1 MTVRVPSRPSAVL
14 LGILLA
20 TAVLTGSAPAS
31 AEQKLVFMNWGGTW
45 MDYAKSAFIEPFEK
59 ETGVTVE
66 LRTHQNTMD
75 GLAKLKANKDDLDVD
90 IWATSPIPAL
100 IGMDEGVVARFDAS
114 KVPNAAKLDK
124 ALVTPACI
132 AWYKFFFGAVYN
144 EQTSPVKIRQWS
156 DLFDPKLKGQIA
168 VPNAANAEGKFLFLL
183 NKLKG
188 GPDDDAS
195 AGLAYAKELK
205 PNVGIFYN
213 SYTDRDKALAAGE
226 VSVGAM
232 SMLGEYLDLAKGNP
246 QFKFVAPEPF
256 VPADFDCLAVT
267 PGKNQELAYKFINF
281 ALAKAAQE
289 SFANA
294 ALVLPSN
301 PEAAVPAALAAYA
314 PDSSKYRFPNSAV
327 VKVHQQEWIDRWN
340 KEVQAGQ

>member
-1 MTVRVPSRPSAVL
+1 MRIPVPCRPA
-14 LGILLA
+14 GIFSGVVLA
-20 TAVLTGSAPAS
+20 TLVLGASAPAS
-31 AEQKLVFMNWGGTW
+31 ADQKLVFMNWGGTW
-45 MDYAKSAFIEPFEK
+45 MDYAKTAFIEPFEK

-90 IWATSPIPAL
+90 VWATSPIPAL
-100 IGMDEGVVARFDAS
+100 IGMDDGVVAQFDPS

-124 ALVTPACI
+124 ALVTPACV
-132 AWYKFFFGAVYN
+132 AWYTFFFGAVYN
-144 EQTSPVKIRQWS
+144 EQTSPVKIQKWS

-195 AGLAYAKELK
+195 AGFAYAEELK

-232 SMLGEYLDLAKGNP
+232 SMVGEYLDLAKDNP

-267 PGKNQELAYKFINF
+267 PGKNQELAYKFIDF
-281 ALAKAAQE
+281 ALSKAAQE

-294 ALVLPSN
+294 GLVMPSN
-301 PEAAVPAALAAYA
+301 PEAAAPEALATYA
-314 PDSSKYRFPNSAV
+314 PDSSKYRFPNSTV
-327 VKVHQQEWIDRWN
+327 VKAHQQEWIDRWN
-340 KEVQAGQ
+340 QEVQAQ

>member
-1 MTVRVPSRPSAVL
+1 MRLSVPSRAAGVFFSA
-14 LGILLA
+14 LLA
-20 TAVLTGSAPAS
+20 TTVLAGSAPAS

-45 MDYAKSAFIEPFEK
+45 MDYAKTAFIEPFEK

-75 GLAKLKANKDDLDVD
+75 GLAKLKANKDDLNVD

-100 IGMDEGVVARFDAS
+100 IGMDEGVVAPFDAS

-132 AWYKFFFGAVYN
+132 AWYTFFFGAVYN
-144 EQTSPVKIRQWS
+144 DQTSPVKICQWS

-188 GPDDDAS
+188 GPDDDVS
-195 AGLAYAKELK
+195 AGFAYADELK
-205 PNVGIFYN
+205 PNVAIFYN

-226 VSVGAM
+226 ASVGAM
-232 SMLGEYLDLAKGNP
+232 SMVGEYLDLSKDNP
-246 QFKFVAPEPF
+246 QFKFIAPEPF
-256 VPADFDCLAVT
+256 VPADFDCLAVM
-267 PGKNQELAYKFINF
+267 PGKNQDLAYKFINF
-281 ALAKAAQE
+281 ALSKAAQE
-289 SFANA
+289 SFANQ
-294 ALVLPSN
+294 ALVMPSN
-301 PEAAVPAALAAYA
+301 PEAAVPAALATYA
-314 PDSSKYRFPNSAV
+314 PDPSKYRFPNSAV

-340 KEVQAGQ
+340 QEVQAGQ